1 MPAIQ
6 HSVGFADVAQNF
18 AASLRRGVSPWQRLS
33 QELSLMPIA
42 GTTGKPFRGIN
53 RWVLANKGLSDPRWY
68 TREQAEHLG
77 ASLNSEEEGV
87 KLSFWRF
94 SRPFRLKSGEE
105 IREKLLKPELL
116 VFTVFNAESFDGL
129 PKLTEAPR
137 PPCDPKQV
145 SQILK
150 MSGAAFRPTEQLSAF
165 FSPEDDVIY
174 VPPMTKYPSREARLS
189 DVVRELVA
197 WESAPC
203 RQGGAAGS
211 FDPPGSSAFARRSL
225 TCELA
230 SLLIESELRL
240 PHNDQKNRAYYADWA
255 ALLEKEPTV
264 ILQIASEAD
273 RLATKILGLVNDRQ
287 KIVDAKPKLPLDW
300 SGSMEVSA
308 TEDLQHYRVMAVRK
322 DGSLFEVARLD
333 SRPEAETMAWQIS
346 VLYSSEART
355 EREYLHVPYEHRDEV
370 KLLGAKFD
378 PAVKAWFIP
387 PEADDDVREKLQK
400 WRPGTFQQRV
410 EALAR
415 ETLIRAKDSLP
426 SERIFLNVPFVEKNK
441 AKRAGAVYDARRKV
455 WYVSKKGPLESVQ
468 QWLPPE
474 YKELVEKYL
483 PEGVLKEPVK
493 LYVPYEA
500 HMFAKSKGAY
510 WNSAEKSWYA
520 PAGAF
525 EKDFIDWM
533 RMPVEMDPLEEF
545 KTVLRSMG
553 FDEKR
558 NAPVVLDGEKHRF
571 YFIDDKP
578 KKPSGEYRAYSDGR
592 PAGSIT
598 NFKSGEF
605 RTWQYAG
612 RKIDISPETYEKLRA
627 EAEAARERRRKE
639 TTEKQLNASRRSQ
652 LLYESLP
659 AELDKR
665 PITAYEERK
674 GLNIKGARP
683 MVGRVNPEGKLV
695 LPVTDLDGRFWSI
708 QTIDADGSKRFTK
721 DGRKRG
727 CLSYA
732 IAENCIRTA
741 KGYEIGSYPAL
752 VVCEGY
758 ATAMSVSQALQQ
770 PVVIAFDAGN
780 LSPVCAA
787 LHAKYPNV
795 PILIAGDDD
804 AHREKKGDINPGR
817 SKALKVQE
825 ELPDAVHCVFPVFA
839 PEEAGTK
846 DFTDFNDLASKSRLG
861 FAAMKEQLL
870 AARKALR
877 PAMANY
883 LDIDTQRILRAY
895 AR

>member
-1 MPAIQ
+1 
-6 HSVGFADVAQNF
+6 
-18 AASLRRGVSPWQRLS
+18 
-33 QELSLMPIA
+33 MPIA
-42 GTTGKPFRGIN
+42 GTTGKAFRGIN
-53 RWVLANKGLSDPRWY
+53 RWVLANKGFSDPRWY

-77 ASLNSEEEGV
+77 AALKNEEEGV

-94 SRPFRLKSGEE
+94 SKPYRLKSGEE

-129 PKLTEAPR
+129 PKLAVAPR
-137 PPCDPKQV
+137 PPCDPKEI

-150 MSGAAFRPTEQLSAF
+150 MSGAAFRRTDQLSAY
-165 FSPEDDVIY
+165 FSPEDDIIY
-174 VPPMTKYPSREARLS
+174 VPDASKYPSREARLA
-189 DVVRELVA
+189 DVVHELVS
-197 WESAPC
+197 WENAPV
-203 RQGGAAGS
+203 RNAGAGES
-211 FDPPGSSAFARRSL
+211 NDPPGSNAFARRSL

-240 PHNDQKNRAYYADWA
+240 PHSDQKNRAYYADWA
-255 ALLEKEPTV
+255 ELLETHPTS

-273 RLATKILGLVNDRQ
+273 RLASRILGLAEDRQ
-287 KIVDAKPKLPLDW
+287 KIADAKPKLPLDW

-308 TEDLQHYRVMAVRK
+308 TEDLQHYRVMAVRR

-346 VLYSSEART
+346 VLYSSDAKPA
-355 EREYLHVPYEHRDEV
+355 EREYLHVPYEHRDEA

-378 PAVKAWFIP
+378 PAAKAWFIP
-387 PEADDDVREKLQK
+387 PEASEDVRDQLVK
-400 WRPGTFQQRV
+400 WRPETFQQRL
-410 EALAR
+410 EQLAR
-415 ETLIRAKDSLP
+415 ETYIRAKDALP
-426 SERIFLNVPFVEKNK
+426 SERLVLNVPFMEKNR
-441 AKRAGAVYDARRKV
+441 AKSAGAVYDVHRKA
-455 WYVSKKGPLESVQ
+455 WYVSKKGPLEGVRR
-468 QWLPPE
+468 WLPPE
-474 YKELVEKYL
+474 YQELVEKYL

-500 HMFAKSKGAY
+500 HMFAKSKGAF
-510 WNSAEKSWYA
+510 WNSKEKAWYA

-525 EKDFIDWM
+525 EKDFVDWM
-533 RMPVEMDPLEEF
+533 RMPMEMDPLEEF
-545 KTVLRSMG
+545 KSVLLSMG

-571 YFIDDKP
+571 YFTDDKP

-592 PAGSIT
+592 PAGGIT
-598 NFKSGEF
+598 NFKSGEY
-605 RTWQYAG
+605 RAWQYAG

-627 EAEAARERRRKE
+627 EAEASRERRRKE
-639 TTEKQLNASRRSQ
+639 TTEKQLHAAERSK
-652 LLYESLP
+652 LFYENLP
-659 AELDKR
+659 ATLDKR
-665 PITAYEERK
+665 PITEYENRK
-674 GLNIKGARP
+674 GLAIEGARP
-683 MVGRVNPEGKLV
+683 VVGRVDPDGKLV

-708 QTIDADGSKRFTK
+708 QTIEADGTKRFMK

-727 CLSYA
+727 CCSYA
-732 IAENCIRTA
+732 IAENCQHTA
-741 KGYEIGSYPAL
+741 KGYDLGSYPAL

-780 LSPVCAA
+780 LGPVCAA
-787 LHAKYPNV
+787 LHAKYPRV

-825 ELPDAVHCVFPVFA
+825 ELPDIVHCVFPIFA
-839 PEEAGTK
+839 SDEAGTK
-846 DFTDFNDLASKSRLG
+846 EFTDFNDLASKSKLG
-861 FAAMKEQLL
+861 FAAMKEQLI

-877 PAMANY
+877 PAMPNY
-883 LDIDTQRILRAY
+883 LDIDANRILHAY
-895 AR
+895 SR